1 MEINKNSI
9 VSNICGI
16 KSNIKLFELCEYL
29 EISDEIDE
37 VVECLNDEEQFEVD
51 YNLYLDFYDE
61 ITLTISGSGQEDE
74 ITELFEKVFGEK
86 YLMMVSTRYSYTC
99 HNDNNHDNHCIE
111 WLSNI
116 TKGNFVESV
125 IEDDGQVIK
134 EVITKNHYEDE
145 VLEINKSNF
154 LSTEEE
160 TQIKKYDDDNE
171 NYERYLD
178 AKYCHYFI
186 KKSEFN
192 SDKWWLGWTCQG
204 V

>member
-74 ITELFEKVFGEK
+74 ITELFEKVFGHIQ
-86 YLMMVSTRYSYTC
+86 MR
-99 HNDNNHDNHCIE
+99 
-111 WLSNI
+111 
-116 TKGNFVESV
+116 
-125 IEDDGQVIK
+125 
-134 EVITKNHYEDE
+134 
-145 VLEINKSNF
+145 
-154 LSTEEE
+154 
-160 TQIKKYDDDNE
+160 
-171 NYERYLD
+171 
-178 AKYCHYFI
+178 
-186 KKSEFN
+186 
-192 SDKWWLGWTCQG
+192 
-204 V
+204 

>member
-1 MEINKNSI
+1 MKINENSI

-37 VVECLNDEEQFEVD
+37 VVEYLNDGEDFD
-51 YNLYLDFYDE
+51 IDGYWYLQNYDE
-61 ITLTISGSGQEDE
+61 ITLTINLQDDDGV
-74 ITELFEKVFGEK
+74 TELFEKVFGEK

-111 WLSNI
+111 WVSDI

-145 VLEINKSNF
+145 VLEINESNF
-154 LSTEEE
+154 LSSEEE
-160 TQIKKYDDDNE
+160 TQIKKYEDDDE
-171 NYERYLD
+171 NYERYYD

-192 SDKWWLGWTCQG
+192 PDKWWLGWTCQG
-204 V
+204 I

>member
-1 MEINKNSI
+1 MKINENSI

-37 VVECLNDEEQFEVD
+37 VVEYLNDGEDFD
-51 YNLYLDFYDE
+51 IDGYWYLQNYDE
-61 ITLTISGSGQEDE
+61 ITLTINLQDDDGV
-74 ITELFEKVFGEK
+74 TELFEKVFGEK

-111 WLSNI
+111 WVSNI

-145 VLEINKSNF
+145 VLEINESNF
-154 LSTEEE
+154 
-160 TQIKKYDDDNE
+160 
-171 NYERYLD
+171 
-178 AKYCHYFI
+178 
-186 KKSEFN
+186 
-192 SDKWWLGWTCQG
+192 
-204 V
+204 